1 MGKQQKLK
9 AQRRAERMAAV
20 SFPLSWQDEEGLHLV
35 APGTPPPGFKKELEK
50 SFQNQIRNSPLWPQ
64 MVAEFGE
71 EKALE
76 LLGQCK
82 AEIKNPKGA

>member
-9 AQRRAERMAAV
+9 AQRRAERQAIAA
-20 SFPLSWQDEEGLHLV
+20 PHLSWQNEEGIHCV
-35 APGTPPPGFKKELEK
+35 APGTPPPGFKEK
-50 SFQNQIRNSPLWPQ
+50 LTKNFQKQIRNSPLYPQ
-64 MVAEFGE
+64 MVVEFGE

-82 AEIKNPKGA
+82 AEVKK